1 MNRAVTF
8 VAASLCAAL
17 AVSSACF
24 AAEGT
29 PVDFRLG
36 RTGASGQVQ
45 LTLERNRPGN
55 RHSWSQSVAITDLNG
70 LSQQQ
75 LAAPRP
81 TPARFALI
89 RPAGRFDCSG
99 SVRSYKGSG
108 RCGFRPDAGFNAM
121 LERRGIGRPSIDQS
135 ANLAMA
141 NVQPALFD
149 ALATA
154 GYPRP
159 TIEQAVSLG
168 VFDVNPAYVRELAQ
182 AGYRLSSVNDLTTFK
197 IHRVNPDLIRAYRS
211 LGYRQLRASDLV
223 TMSIH
228 QVTPDFI
235 RGFASVG
242 YRDLPVSKLVQLRIF
257 NVTPRDVTALQS
269 RIGERPTADEVVS
282 AKLVGFQPRR
292 RQR

>member
-1 MNRAVTF
+1 MNRAITL

-17 AVSSACF
+17 AVSSACL
-24 AAEGT
+24 AADWS

-55 RHSWSQSVAITDLNG
+55 RHSWSQRVAITDLQG
-70 LSQQQ
+70 LGQQQ
-75 LAAPRP
+75 LAAARP
-81 TPARFALI
+81 TTAKFALI

-99 SVRSYKGSG
+99 SVRSFKGSG
-108 RCGFRPDAGFNAM
+108 RCGFGPDPGFNAM
-121 LERRGIGRPSIDQS
+121 LERRGIGRPSIEQS
-135 ANLAMA
+135 ADLAMA

-149 ALATA
+149 ALAAA

-159 TIEQAVSLG
+159 TIDQAVSLG
-168 VFDVNPAYVRELAQ
+168 AFQVSPAYVRDLANG
-182 AGYRLSSVNDLTTFK
+182 GYRLMSISDLTAFR
-197 IHRVNPDLIRAYRS
+197 IHGISPDRIRAYQS
-211 LGYRQLRASDLV
+211 LGYRQLPASDLV

-228 QVTPDFI
+228 QVTPEFI
-235 RGFASVG
+235 RGFAALG

-257 NVTPRDVTALQS
+257 NVAPRDVSALQA
-269 RIGERPTADEVVS
+269 RLGARPTADEMVS
-282 AKLVGFQPRR
+282 AKITGFQPRR